1 MTDYRSGFI
10 GIVGRPNVGKSTLI
24 NALVGEKI
32 VISAAKPQTTRQR
45 IRVILTTE
53 QAQIIFYD
61 TPGLHKPQHK
71 LGEEMNKA
79 ALNTFKLVDAVLWLT
94 DATQPAGKGDL
105 WVAEKLRDFSGPI
118 LVAVNKV
125 DLAPRLDLGKYI
137 ESIGAGQWPFIGVSA
152 LTGRG
157 LPELLERIAGLLPTG
172 PQYYPAE
179 MLTDQPEAVIISDLI
194 REGIIHQTEEEVPHS
209 VAVVVEEFIERGRG
223 RRENGRAYIR
233 ATVLVERDSQK
244 KILIGKGGQR
254 LKSIGAAGRK
264 TVEDYLGRPVYLD
277 LWVKTRKD
285 WRDSLPDL
293 KSLGYVEQIED

>member
-1 MTDYRSGFI
+1 MTDFRSGFI
-10 GIVGRPNVGKSTLI
+10 GIVGRPNVGKSTLV

-45 IRVILTTE
+45 IRVILTTK
-53 QAQIIFYD
+53 QAQVIFYD

-94 DATQPAGKGDL
+94 DATQPVGRGDR
-105 WVAEKLRDFSGPI
+105 WVAEKLRDFSGPV
-118 LVAVNKV
+118 LVAINKI
-125 DLAPRLDLGKYI
+125 DLASGVDLGKYI
-137 ESIGAGQWPFIGVSA
+137 EKIGARQWPVVRVSA
-152 LTGRG
+152 LTGQG
-157 LPELLERIAGLLPTG
+157 LPELLERMIGLLPAG

-194 REGIIHQTEEEVPHS
+194 REGIIEQTEEEVPHS
-209 VAVVVEEFIERGRG
+209 VAVVVEELKERGKG
-223 RRENGRAYIR
+223 PREKRITYVR
-233 ATVLVERDSQK
+233 ATILVERDSQK

-254 LKSIGAAGRK
+254 LKLIGTAGRNA
-264 TVEDYLGRPVYLD
+264 VEEYLGAPVFLD

-293 KSLGYVEQIED
+293 KKLGYIEEME

>member
-1 MTDYRSGFI
+1 MTGFRSGFI

-45 IRVILTTE
+45 IRVILTTK

-79 ALNTFKLVDAVLWLT
+79 ALNTFKLVDAILWLT
-94 DATQPAGKGDL
+94 DPTQPAGRGDR
-105 WVAEKLRDFSGPI
+105 WVAEKLRDFSGPV
-118 LVAVNKV
+118 LVAINKI
-125 DLAPRLDLGKYI
+125 DLASGIDLGRYI
-137 ESIGAGQWPFIGVSA
+137 EEIGARQWPVVRVSA
-152 LTGRG
+152 LTGQG
-157 LPELLERIAGLLPTG
+157 LPELLERMIGLLPAG

-179 MLTDQPEAVIISDLI
+179 MLTDQPEAAIISDLI
-194 REGIIHQTEEEVPHS
+194 REGIIEQTEEEVPHS
-209 VAVVVEEFIERGRG
+209 VAVVVEELKERGKGPREQ
-223 RRENGRAYIR
+223 RRIYIR
-233 ATVLVERDSQK
+233 ATILVERDSQK

-254 LKSIGAAGRK
+254 LKMIGTAGRK
-264 TVEDYLGRPVYLD
+264 AVEEYLGEPVFLD

-293 KSLGYVEQIED
+293 RKLGYIEEME